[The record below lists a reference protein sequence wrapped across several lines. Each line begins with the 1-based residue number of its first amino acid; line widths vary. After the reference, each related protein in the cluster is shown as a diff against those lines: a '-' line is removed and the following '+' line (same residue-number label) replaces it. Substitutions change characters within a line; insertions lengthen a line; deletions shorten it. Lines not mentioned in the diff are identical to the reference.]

1 MPYFYKIKMIC
12 MIALVGWLQSCAG
25 GNEQER
31 TTVVGEWKISH
42 QAQVEAMSAE
52 ERQFYDNLSDD
63 KKEEIREATQIEYYF
78 HTDGRFEKIHK
89 NRTDTGKWQLSADRK
104 LLTITYDDGKELKL
118 VVKKLTNEQLRV
130 GTDYGMRRTDIVLE
144 PY

>member
-1 MPYFYKIKMIC
+1 MSYFYKIEMIC
-12 MIALVGWLQSCAG
+12 MLALVGWLQSCAG
-25 GNEQER
+25 GSEQER

-78 HTDGRFEKIHK
+78 HADGRFEKIHK

-104 LLTITYDDGKELKL
+104 LLTITYDDGKALKL

>member
-1 MPYFYKIKMIC
+1 